1 MKVGI
6 ISDTHGLLRPEVFD
20 VFAEVDHILHAGD
33 IGDLE
38 ILAELEAVAP
48 VTAVFGNTDPED
60 VRDRVPR
67 VARVELAGVAV
78 VVVHG
83 DEFGRPTSR
92 DLAEGY
98 PEPDLVVFG
107 HTHQPVI
114 ERVDSVL
121 VVNPGSAGPRRFTLP
136 VTVAVAEISNRTA
149 SVDIVS
155 LLSR

>member
-1 MKVGI
+1 VKVGI

-20 VFAEVDHILHAGD
+20 IFAGVDHILHAGD
-33 IGDLE
+33 IGE
-38 ILAELEAVAP
+38 IGLLDELEAIAP

-67 VARVELAGVAV
+67 VARIELGGVDV

-83 DEFGRPTSR
+83 DEFGRPAPR

-98 PEPDLVVFG
+98 PDADLIIFG

-114 ERVDSVL
+114 ERVGSNL

-136 VTVAVAEISNRTA
+136 VTAALATIADGNVEVELIPL
-149 SVDIVS
+149 SV
-155 LLSR
+155 